1 MKIHSASYTHKRQ
14 YKHEGK
20 KEAKNKTNKKVNKT
34 QDCSRHQR
42 MGSMKKKNL
51 KISLE
56 NVVAA
61 ISNHI
66 TQLRVGR
73 KPTDFYEPAEN
84 CFYVY

>member
-42 MGSMKKKNL
+42 MGSMKKK
-51 KISLE
+51 KFE
-56 NVVAA
+56 
-61 ISNHI
+61 
-66 TQLRVGR
+66 
-73 KPTDFYEPAEN
+73 DFS
-84 CFYVY
+84 